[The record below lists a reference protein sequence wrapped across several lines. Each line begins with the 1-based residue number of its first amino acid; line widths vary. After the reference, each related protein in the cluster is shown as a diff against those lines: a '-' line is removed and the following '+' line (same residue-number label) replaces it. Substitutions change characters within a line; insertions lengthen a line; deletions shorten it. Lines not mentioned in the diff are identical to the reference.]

1 MKRCQ
6 EPFSSPRF
14 GGRSGALTVE
24 VNPNR
29 ATIVALVVEQLHAAI
44 RLIQD
49 MEDPVAEAGRTGRPM
64 RHHDTALWKRFLT
77 PFSFPFLRVN
87 FPLVF
92 PGGLRYA

>member
-6 EPFSSPRF
+6 EPFSWPRVR
-14 GGRSGALTVE
+14 GRLGALTVE

-49 MEDPVAEAGRTGRPM
+49 MEEQVG
-64 RHHDTALWKRFLT
+64 
-77 PFSFPFLRVN
+77 
-87 FPLVF
+87 
-92 PGGLRYA
+92 